1 MKKSDSTNEAIAM
14 DFSDTERESDEGRP
28 LTKKIISGNEA
39 IALGFTNFGG
49 VFASGYP
56 GTPSTETLEEVS
68 RLGEVYCEWAPNEK
82 VGLESAIGASIA
94 GGRTMA
100 TMKHVGVNVAAD
112 ALLTLNH
119 TGVNAGLILMVADDP
134 GMHSS
139 QNEQDSRNY
148 AKFAKIPMLDPS
160 NSQEA
165 YDFVRDSFEI
175 SEQFDTP
182 VMLRTTTRISHAK
195 GVVETKEKIDPKI
208 GEWVKDVPKYV
219 MLPNFA
225 RLKHP
230 QIEERLLKLQEFA
243 ENSELNQIE
252 PGDKGLGIITSGIS
266 YQHVKEAF
274 PTASVLKLGLVH
286 PLPTRK
292 IKEFARSVT
301 RLMVVE
307 ELDAIF
313 EEQIRAMGV
322 RVDIG
327 KNKISYCGEVNAEI
341 IRAAAGESEGSQT
354 PVPVEK
360 LPARPPVFCPSCAHR
375 GLFTILSKLKSF
387 VSGDIGCYTLGA
399 LPPMNAMHSVI
410 DMGASISAAHGMA
423 KVNSIADR
431 EEKPVAVIGDS
442 TFFHSGITGLLS
454 MAYNN
459 GNALVIIM
467 DNRTT
472 GMTGGQENP
481 GTGQTLLGTPAKQ
494 VEIAPLVRALGIE
507 NVAELNAYDLE
518 QTEAAIKK
526 GLETPGP
533 YVLIDK
539 NPCILRYRI
548 KKPAVTVDLDKCTG
562 CRACLKVGCMALGL
576 TASDDKP
583 KVRIDP
589 NICNGCGICKQTC
602 KFDAMSVSDEV

>member
-1 MKKSDSTNEAIAM
+1 M
-14 DFSDTERESDEGRP
+14 
-28 LTKKIISGNEA
+28 KKIISGNEA
-39 IALGFTNFGG
+39 IALSFGDSGG

-56 GTPSTETLEEVS
+56 GTPSTETLEEVA

-82 VGLESAIGASIA
+82 VALESAIGASIA
-94 GGRTMA
+94 GGRTIA

-148 AKFAKIPMLDPS
+148 AKFAKVPMLDPS
-160 NSQEA
+160 DSQEA
-165 YDFVRDSFEI
+165 YDFVRAGFEL

-195 GVVETKEKIDPKI
+195 GVVEPKEKIQPKMM
-208 GEWVKDVPKYV
+208 EWARNVPKYV

-225 RLKHP
+225 KIKHV
-230 QIEERLLKLQEFA
+230 EVEARLLKLQEFA
-243 ENSELNQIE
+243 ETFPLNRVE
-252 PGDKGLGIITSGIS
+252 MGDTELGIITSGVS
-266 YQHVKEAF
+266 YQHVREAY

-286 PLPTRK
+286 PLPMNK
-292 IKEFARSVT
+292 IREFAGSVK
-301 RLMVVE
+301 RLMIVE
-307 ELDAIF
+307 EMDAIF
-313 EEQIRAMGV
+313 EEQIRASGI

-327 KNKISYCGEVNAEI
+327 KDRISFCGEVSADI
-341 IRAAAGESEGSQT
+341 VRAAAGDAVAASAAPAEG
-354 PVPVEK
+354 
-360 LPARPPVFCPSCAHR
+360 LPHRPPTFCPGCAHR
-375 GLFTILSKLKSF
+375 GLFSILSKLKVF

-399 LPPMNAMHSVI
+399 LPPMSAMHSTI
-410 DMGASISAAHGMA
+410 CMGASISAAHGMA
-423 KVNSIADR
+423 KVNEIAGR
-431 EEKPVAVIGDS
+431 TEKPVAVIGDS

-454 MAYNN
+454 MAYNKS
-459 GNALVIIM
+459 NALVVIM

-481 GTGQTLLGTPAKQ
+481 GSGRVLQGEPAGQVNILD
-494 VEIAPLVRALGIE
+494 LVRVLGIE
-507 NVAELNAYDLE
+507 NVVEINAYNLAE
-518 QTEAAIKK
+518 TEAAIKK

-539 NPCILRYRI
+539 NPCILRYRV
-548 KKPAVTVDLDKCTG
+548 KQPLVTVDQEKCTG
-562 CRACLKVGCMALGL
+562 CRACLKAACVALGL
-576 TASDDKP
+576 TAAGDDKP

-589 NICNGCGICKQTC
+589 NICNGCGVCSQLC
-602 KFDAMSVSDEV
+602 KFDAMSEA